1 MKSIF
6 NISVLLLF
14 VTLFSCSSEDSSN
27 NNNNENPT
35 DVAYPMDI
43 YLDGEHLVLQNEDNL
58 SNPLGGTFGAD
69 YSLLYAFF
77 QESLSGRPIN
87 DRKIELKLAI
97 PKGAI
102 VLGEHLFSNT
112 IEADSYFADMDIK
125 INGIT
130 QVVNTTS
137 GKINVVSIDPATN
150 LLTGTF
156 ELITNDGTNPNHTVT
171 GSFEYILVD

>member
-6 NISVLLLF
+6 NISILLLF
-14 VTLFSCSSEDSSN
+14 VTLFSCSSEDSS

-58 SNPLGGTFGAD
+58 SNPLGGTFGAE
-69 YSLLYAFF
+69 YSLLYGFF

-97 PKGAI
+97 PKGTI

-112 IEADSYFADMDIK
+112 IEAGNYFADMDIK
-125 INGIT
+125 IDDVVK
-130 QVVNTTS
+130 VVNTTS
-137 GKINVVSIDPATN
+137 GKITIISIDPVTN

-156 ELITNDGTNPNHTVT
+156 ELVTNDGTNQNHTVT